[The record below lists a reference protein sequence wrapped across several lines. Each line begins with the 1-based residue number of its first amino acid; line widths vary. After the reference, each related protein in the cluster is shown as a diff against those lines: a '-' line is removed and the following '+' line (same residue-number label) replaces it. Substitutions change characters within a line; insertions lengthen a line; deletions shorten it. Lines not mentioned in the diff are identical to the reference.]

1 MLEVSVPCTACWLRP
16 RPYFRPFSKSEL
28 DFILLM
34 KNRHVTIA
42 SKSPV
47 IEAGEVGGSLFTLY
61 EGWAIRYRKLAN
73 RSRQILDVL
82 LPGDIIGMESHILG
96 FTEHSVQA
104 LTTVSL
110 CVLRGRRLGDLFQ
123 RHPDWGMSL
132 LRWLVED
139 QRRGDDWRTILGR
152 RDAGQRLAYFLLEIF
167 DRLQQRGMANDKSC
181 PCPLG
186 HQHLADALG
195 LSRVHVSRVLSEFS
209 GRGLAQ
215 LDQGTLFIRD
225 RAKLIDIADYDGIA
239 PGPRVLL

>member
-1 MLEVSVPCTACWLRP
+1 MPEVTVPCTACWLRP
-16 RPYFRPFSKSEL
+16 RSYFRPFTKGEL
-28 DFILLM
+28 EFILQM
-34 KNRHVTIA
+34 KNGHITIA
-42 SKSPV
+42 PRSAV

-61 EGWAIRYRKLAN
+61 EGWAIRYRRLAN

-82 LPGDIIGMESHILG
+82 LPGDIIGMESHVLG

-110 CVLRGRRLGDLFQ
+110 CVLRGRRLGDLFAQ
-123 RHPDWGMSL
+123 HSDWGMSL

-152 RDAGQRLAYFLLEIF
+152 RDAAQRVAYFLLEIF
-167 DRLQQRGMANDKSC
+167 DRLKQRGMANDKSC
-181 PCPLG
+181 PFPLG

-209 GRGLAQ
+209 SRDLAQ
-215 LDQGTLFIRD
+215 VDQGILFIGD
-225 RAKLIDIADYDGIA
+225 RAKLSDIASYDGVA